1 MSMRSGIVLKL
12 FLLTSVLC
20 LLITGTIYMGQTI
33 FFKQYYANRKVQD
46 LKTSIRSFEKQ
57 FVKNAGNIQAVQQLE
72 QDFYQKHNS
81 WLTTLD
87 QNGNITT
94 ANDFHVTIEIKNKKN
109 PAPAKTI
116 TVPLYHLMKVENGM
130 KIEPSL
136 SLGEDVDLYTIE
148 KNHIVVPFYLYSAQ
162 KDADW
167 LNLLIWTKITKN
179 LQDTV
184 KSKDPSEVL
193 TKLEF
198 LLKNNAH
205 IKISRIK
212 GKVRDILFPDQ
223 NDLSS
228 FIYTNNLFMDRI
240 NEFQTNL
247 LLNQHNQYETFRILD
262 YEQNDIKYKL
272 FIDPVKDKNGETHY
286 IFSMAS
292 LQPVDE
298 AVQMVQNYFVYM
310 IAFVM
315 LLSFI
320 ASFYYSLKIARPL
333 LKMNNITR
341 RMANL
346 DFTERISISSKD
358 EIGDLS
364 QNINVLSETLH
375 SHIKQLQKDIEKEKQ
390 LENTRK
396 EFIAGVSHELKTPL
410 SIMKSTISII
420 KDGVAIHKR
429 DYYFEAMEKE
439 VDKMDHLIVDML
451 ELAKYESGTYKM
463 NMEPFL
469 IDQVI
474 RRICEQ
480 LWMEITKKHLTI
492 HLDVAP
498 IEVIANHRRIEQV
511 ITNFIT
517 NAIRYT
523 PEKERIIV
531 STLEEK
537 DQVKVCVENK
547 GAYIPENQLNK
558 LWERFYR
565 GDTSRL
571 RSEGGTGLGLAI
583 AKNILELH
591 GAKYG
596 VKNTGDGVLFFFY
609 LNKGA
614 I

>member
-1 MSMRSGIVLKL
+1 MRSGIVLKL

-46 LKTSIRSFEKQ
+46 LKTSIMSFEKQ
-57 FVKNAGNIQAVQQLE
+57 FVKMAGNIQAVQQLE
-72 QDFYQKHNS
+72 QDFYQHHNS

-87 QNGNITT
+87 QNGNVNT
-94 ANDFHVTIEIKNKKN
+94 AKDFYVTIEIESQKNTTS
-109 PAPAKTI
+109 PKTMTI
-116 TVPLYHLMKVENGM
+116 PLYHLMKVDNGM
-130 KIEPSL
+130 KNELPL
-136 SLGEDVDLYTIE
+136 SLGDDVDLYTME
-148 KNHIVVPFYLYSAQ
+148 KNHMVLPFYLYSVQ
-162 KDADW
+162 KDTDW
-167 LNLLIWTKITKN
+167 LNLLIWTKINEN
-179 LQDTV
+179 LQEKV
-184 KSKDPSEVL
+184 KSNNPSEVL
-193 TKLEF
+193 PKWVYLI
-198 LLKNNAH
+198 KNNAQF
-205 IKISRIK
+205 KISRIK
-212 GKVRDILFPDQ
+212 GKVREVRFPDR

-228 FIYTNNLFMDRI
+228 FIYTNNLFLDRI
-240 NEFQTNL
+240 NEFQMDL
-247 LLNQHNQYETFRILD
+247 LLNKHHYQDESFRILD

-272 FIDPVKDKNGETHY
+272 FIDPVKDKNGETNY

-298 AVQMVQNYFVYM
+298 AVQMVKDYFVYI

-315 LLSFI
+315 LLSFV

-341 RMANL
+341 KMANL
-346 DFTERISISSKD
+346 DFTERISITSKD

-410 SIMKSTISII
+410 SIMKSSISII
-420 KDGVAIHKR
+420 KDGVASHKR
-429 DYYFEAMEKE
+429 DYYFDAMEKE

-547 GAYIPENQLNK
+547 GAYIPVNQLNK
-558 LWERFYR
+558 VWERFYR

-609 LNKGA
+609 LNKA
-614 I
+614 TI